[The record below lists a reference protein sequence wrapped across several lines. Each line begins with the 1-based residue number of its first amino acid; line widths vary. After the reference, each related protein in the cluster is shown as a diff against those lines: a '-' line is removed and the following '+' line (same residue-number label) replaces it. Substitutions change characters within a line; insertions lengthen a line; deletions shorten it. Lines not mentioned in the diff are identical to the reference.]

1 MKIETTEA
9 YTLIIPEEKSILE
22 FKNAFN
28 LKFDSSKNEHIL
40 INFSENFNTTS
51 RKIELFLDT
60 ANTYR
65 ENGTSFVLIV
75 KGIEIDT
82 IPDEINA
89 VPTLSEAIDVLEMD
103 AIERELM
110 NF

>member
-1 MKIETTEA
+1 
-9 YTLIIPEEKSILE
+9 
-22 FKNAFN
+22 
-28 LKFDSSKNEHIL
+28 
-40 INFSENFNTTS
+40 
-51 RKIELFLDT
+51 LDT

-75 KGIEIDT
+75 KGIKIDT